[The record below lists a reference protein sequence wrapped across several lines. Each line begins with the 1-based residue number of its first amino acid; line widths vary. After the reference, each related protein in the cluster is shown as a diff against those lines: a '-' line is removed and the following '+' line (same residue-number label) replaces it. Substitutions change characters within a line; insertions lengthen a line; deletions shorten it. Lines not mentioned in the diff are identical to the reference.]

1 MGLVGFSD
9 ESINDTFRTLA
20 AILHLSNVHF
30 IENKRSEGFRIKDRD
45 GLLLI
50 LCGPC
55 CCAYS
60 EHK

>member
-1 MGLVGFSD
+1 MQKSMGLVGFSD

-45 GLLLI
+45 GLLFI
-50 LCGPC
+50 
-55 CCAYS
+55 
-60 EHK
+60 